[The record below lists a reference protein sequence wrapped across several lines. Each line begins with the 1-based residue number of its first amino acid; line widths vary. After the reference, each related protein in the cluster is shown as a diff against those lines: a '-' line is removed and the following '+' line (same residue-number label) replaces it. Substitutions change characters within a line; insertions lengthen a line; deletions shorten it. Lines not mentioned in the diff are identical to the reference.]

1 VRRGNRSH
9 TLLLDTAISPEGMAT
24 NMVRLGVD
32 VADIEAVVLSH
43 ATSTMPVALPACPA
57 RAAAPGCR

>member
-1 VRRGNRSH
+1 
-9 TLLLDTAISPEGMAT
+9 LDTAISPEGMAT

-57 RAAAPGCR
+57 CAAAPGCR